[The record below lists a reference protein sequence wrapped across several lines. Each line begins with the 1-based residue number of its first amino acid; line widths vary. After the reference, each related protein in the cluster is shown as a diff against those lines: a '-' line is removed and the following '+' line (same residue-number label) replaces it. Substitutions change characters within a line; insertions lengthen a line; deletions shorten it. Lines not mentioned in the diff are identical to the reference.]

1 MANPE
6 QQARK
11 GLKVFMEML
20 AQANLQ
26 HEFAPDPAG
35 YMHRHEVDFDSL
47 PPQLQQLLSSLR
59 DDNAGVALLGR
70 FQDKLDGAQ
79 LLERQNPN
87 TPERFATV
95 CKF

>member
-11 GLKVFMEML
+11 GLKIFVEML
-20 AQANLQ
+20 AQPNLRQ
-26 HEFAPDPAG
+26 EFVPDPAG
-35 YMHRHEVDFDSL
+35 YMRRHGVQIDQL
-47 PPQLQQLLSSLR
+47 PQPLQELLSSLR
-59 DDNAGVALLGR
+59 DDAEGVALLGR

-87 TPERFATV
+87 APERFATI